1 MFDKRLGLGD
11 KKLGLGDKRL
21 GLGDKRL
28 GLGDKKLGLERTA
41 PYIYYNKYSTSS
53 NNKYF
58 TKNHKL
64 AIFIIEIFFCSLKDA
79 SKDASQIRHLR
90 GSIIDDLYWS
100 STSYY

>member
-1 MFDKRLGLGD
+1 MEKRLGLVE
-11 KKLGLGDKRL
+11 KKLGLKRI
-21 GLGDKRL
+21 
-28 GLGDKKLGLERTA
+28 T

-58 TKNHKL
+58 TKKSQARDFYNRY
-64 AIFIIEIFFCSLKDA
+64 FFSA
-79 SKDASQIRHLR
+79 HFKDASQIRHLR